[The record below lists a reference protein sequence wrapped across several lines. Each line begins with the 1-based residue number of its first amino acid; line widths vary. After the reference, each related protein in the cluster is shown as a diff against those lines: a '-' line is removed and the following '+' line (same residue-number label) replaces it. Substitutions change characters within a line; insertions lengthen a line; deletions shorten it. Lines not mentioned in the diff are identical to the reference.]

1 MRSLSSVIFRCC
13 VAGGMVFAG
22 WAGYHV
28 AARNGPEAVGNEG
41 IEAPG
46 KVAGRVPREVSTG
59 TVANLADLAKRMDD
73 EELRAHEAWTA
84 IKDLPAERIR
94 EELLPLAKDMSSSL
108 GEFHMMMLF
117 RWAQLEPHAAMDY
130 AECFPNLLDV
140 GPCRVTA
147 FTSWWKKDPAGAY
160 QWAISDPAAQ
170 KERLE
175 WVVSVLKKEAGDMAL
190 QRARE
195 QGRDALDAMAFDLVP
210 PASDQVAMDRLM
222 ESAGSH
228 EVRDALKRAA
238 FAKDLEMADPP
249 GTIEDP
255 FAESPGSNAARSLHD
270 ALARLDDAE
279 LPPGDVDQILDRKLP
294 EWSRTRGQEVM
305 SWLVG
310 QEGFGASERQRNCL
324 NQWFFEQ
331 PDEAAEWLLAQGNAS
346 GLYEGVA
353 STARRMQAA
362 LEVGASRAIRGG
374 GDNQAAL
381 AAVLARW
388 ESFDPAAVERWR
400 LGIRSEDLRA
410 SGGIQPDRFNFESEG
425 F

>member
-1 MRSLSSVIFRCC
+1 MTFRCF
-13 VAGGMVFAG
+13 VAGGMVLAG
-22 WAGYHV
+22 WAGYEV
-28 AARNGPEAVGNEG
+28 AAGNGLKADENAGGGV
-41 IEAPG
+41 PG
-46 KVAGRVPREVSTG
+46 KVAGRAPMENSGRS
-59 TVANLADLAKRMDD
+59 VADLAGLAKRMDD
-73 EELRAHEAWTA
+73 EELRAHEAWAA
-84 IKDLPAERIR
+84 IKELPAERIR
-94 EELLPLAKDMSSSL
+94 EELLPLAKDVSSSL

-117 RWAQLEPHAAMDY
+117 RWAQLEPQAAMDY
-130 AECFPNLLDV
+130 AECFPNPLDV
-140 GPCRVTA
+140 GPCRATA
-147 FTSWWKKDPAGAY
+147 FTSWWKKDASGAY

-175 WVVSVLKKEAGDMAL
+175 WVVSVLKREAGDRAL

-195 QGRDALDAMAFDLVP
+195 QGPDALDAMALDLLP
-210 PASDQVAMDRLM
+210 PASDQAGMDRMM
-222 ESAGSH
+222 ESAGTP
-228 EVRDALKRAA
+228 ELKNALRRAA
-238 FAKDLEMADPP
+238 FTRDLKIANPP
-249 GTIEDP
+249 GAVEDP
-255 FAESPGSNAARSLHD
+255 FAEDSGSNAALSLQD
-270 ALARLDDAE
+270 ALERLGAEE
-279 LPPGDVDQILDRKLP
+279 LPPGDVNRILDRKLP

-374 GDNQAAL
+374 GDNQEAL

>member
-1 MRSLSSVIFRCC
+1 
-13 VAGGMVFAG
+13 MVLAG
-22 WAGYHV
+22 WAGYEV
-28 AARNGPEAVGNEG
+28 AAGDGLEADGNAGEG
-41 IEAPG
+41 APG
-46 KVAGRVPREVSTG
+46 KVAGRAPMEITTRS
-59 TVANLADLAKRMDD
+59 AADLADLAKRMDE
-73 EELRAHEAWTA
+73 EELRAHEAWA
-84 IKDLPAERIR
+84 VIKDLPAERLR
-94 EELLPLAKDMSSSL
+94 EELLPLAKDMNSSL

-147 FTSWWKKDPAGAY
+147 FTSWWKKDSSGAY
-160 QWAISDPAAQ
+160 QWALSDPAAK

-190 QRARE
+190 QRAKE
-195 QGRDALDAMAFDLVP
+195 QGRDALDAMAFDLIP
-210 PASDQVAMDRLM
+210 PEWDQVAMGRLM
-222 ESAGSH
+222 ESAGSP

-238 FAKDLEMADPP
+238 FDRDLEMADPP
-249 GTIEDP
+249 GSTEDP
-255 FAESPGSNAARSLHD
+255 FAEGPGSNAASSLQE
-270 ALARLDDAE
+270 ALAKLDAAE
-279 LPPGDVDQILDRKLP
+279 LSPGDVGQILDRKLP
-294 EWSRTRGQEVM
+294 EWSRTRGKEVM
-305 SWLVG
+305 SWLVQ
-310 QEGFGASERQRNCL
+310 QEGLGASERQRDCL

-331 PDEAAEWLLAQGNAS
+331 PDEAAEWLLAQGSAS

-362 LEVGASRAIRGG
+362 LEVGASGAIRGG

-388 ESFDPAAVERWR
+388 ESFDPDAVERWKQGGR
-400 LGIRSEDLRA
+400 REDLRA
-410 SGGIQPDRFNFESEG
+410 SGGIQPERFNFESEG